1 MWSASM
7 SSHNRHLT
15 HFCHITFTMSVCL
28 WFVGSVRWSK
38 SAALIKREY
47 CVGIGLLSVT
57 WHLFWR
63 EFIGWGAELTFI
75 AHAPNASATYSGVE
89 NSDGVPSSFLTMLF
103 SLQESPVEEGK
114 RHVPVRFYF
123 EIPLGCQKC
132 PLLRR
137 KFVQPMNSLLI
148 NVFFWCQ
155 KVWCIDHLLSSPVGG
170 ETHIKLDK
178 LSSENMF
185 KN

>member
-7 SSHNRHLT
+7 SSHNRHST

-75 AHAPNASATYSGVE
+75 AHVPNASATYSGVE

-123 EIPLGCQKC
+123 EIPFGCQKC
-132 PLLRR
+132 PVLRR
-137 KFVQPMNSLLI
+137 KFVQLMNSLLI

-155 KVWCIDHLLSSPVGG
+155 KVWCIDQFAVFTCWRWKPHKTGQVIFR
-170 ETHIKLDK
+170 EYV
-178 LSSENMF
+178 
-185 KN
+185 